1 MAAQKAAADLVREW
15 DDRRANGDVS
25 SVVSPSVIDLNA
37 SCSRIALVFSC
48 LNDGDGYRFE
58 F

>member
-1 MAAQKAAADLVREW
+1 MAAQKAAADIVREW

-37 SCSRIALVFSC
+37 SCSRNAPVFSI
-48 LNDGDGYRFE
+48 
-58 F
+58 